1 MLHDYN
7 TKNNTNA
14 NIDIIRGSQGQ
25 WQWWATTIKRTQ
37 QHRAMASLHE
47 NTKITKTENTTQNLN
62 PKLELK
68 TFNPRLELE
77 LSKN

>member
-1 MLHDYN
+1 
-7 TKNNTNA
+7 
-14 NIDIIRGSQGQ
+14 
-25 WQWWATTIKRTQ
+25 
-37 QHRAMASLHE
+37 MASLHE